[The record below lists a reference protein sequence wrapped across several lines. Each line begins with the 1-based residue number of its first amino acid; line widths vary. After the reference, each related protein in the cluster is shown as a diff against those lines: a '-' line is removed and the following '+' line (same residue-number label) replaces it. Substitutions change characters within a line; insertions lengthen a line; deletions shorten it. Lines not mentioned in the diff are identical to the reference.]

1 MYEKTFLYVPFSSF
15 LRTSVALAA
24 DIAPNLKNMAS
35 NASLGVGFECFSNKE
50 EDVFLGFFG
59 AGSDSEDD
67 GEKDAR
73 KGEPMPPVEDGEEPF
88 DPNSYTEAVYR
99 IPESV
104 SCDCVDSNIEI
115 VLIERKHL
123 GIAHQL
129 WPAAGFL
136 CEFFLKHKSWLQT
149 ECRHSSSEDQSTLNV
164 LELGAGIGLCGMY
177 VGALMQHSSR
187 TKVLLTD
194 LPGAINGLNENINRN
209 SLEASVHAKVLSWG
223 DIDEFDVVME
233 EFHGQAPLVIA
244 ADCVYWECLYEPLFQ
259 TIKALVGRGC
269 KVIISHVR
277 RWKKDGK
284 FFAMC
289 KKAGMRVSVWVEEV
303 KTVPAEHTNV
313 PTRQVTRI
321 YCIESGSSQSVNP
334 AGSVSYGGEK
344 VVEEET

>member
-1 MYEKTFLYVPFSSF
+1 
-15 LRTSVALAA
+15 
-24 DIAPNLKNMAS
+24 MAS
-35 NASLGVGFECFSNKE
+35 SASLGVGFECFSNKE
-50 EDVFLGFFG
+50 EDVFLGLFG
-59 AGSDSEDD
+59 AGSDSEDE
-67 GEKDAR
+67 GEKDVNQ
-73 KGEPMPPVEDGEEPF
+73 GESLPEVSF

-99 IPESV
+99 IAESTAAG
-104 SCDCVDSNIEI
+104 DSLSSKIEI

-149 ECRHSSSEDQSTLNV
+149 ECKISCTEDQPTLNV

-177 VGALMQHSSR
+177 LGALMQHSCN

-194 LPGAINGLNENINRN
+194 LPGAIDGLNENINRN
-209 SLEASVHAKVLSWG
+209 SLEVSVHARVLSWG
-223 DIDEFDVVME
+223 DAGDLDAVME
-233 EFHGQAPLVIA
+233 EFNGQAPLVIA

-259 TIKALVGRGC
+259 TIKALVSRGC
-269 KVIISHVR
+269 KIVISHVR

-289 KKAGMRVSVWVEEV
+289 KKAGMRVSVWVEDV

-321 YCIESGSSQSVNP
+321 YYIESINTHSVNP
-334 AGSVSYGGEK
+334 AGSVGDDGEVK
-344 VVEEET
+344 FIK

>member
-1 MYEKTFLYVPFSSF
+1 M
-15 LRTSVALAA
+15 
-24 DIAPNLKNMAS
+24 
-35 NASLGVGFECFSNKE
+35 GFECFSNKE
-50 EDVFLGFFG
+50 EDVFLGLFG
-59 AGSDSEDD
+59 AGSDSEDEVD
-67 GEKDAR
+67 RCVNQGESEVA
-73 KGEPMPPVEDGEEPF
+73 GSVEEPF

-99 IPESV
+99 IPESAA
-104 SCDCVDSNIEI
+104 CDSADANIEI

-149 ECRHSSSEDQSTLNV
+149 ECSMVPSDDIAESTKPTLNV

-177 VGALMQHSSR
+177 LGALMQDTCT

-194 LPGAINGLNENINRN
+194 LPGAIDGLNENINRN
-209 SLEASVHAKVLSWG
+209 SLESSVHARVLSWG
-223 DIDEFDVVME
+223 DAKEFDAVMG
-233 EFHGQAPLVIA
+233 EFTGPAPLVIA

-259 TIKALVGRGC
+259 TIKSLVARGC
-269 KVIISHVR
+269 KIVISHVR

-289 KKAGMRVSVWVEEV
+289 KKAGFRVSVWVEEV
-303 KTVPAEHTNV
+303 KTVPAEHTGV

-321 YCIESGSSQSVNP
+321 YCIESGNSNSVNP
-334 AGSVSYGGEK
+334 AGDVNRGGER
-344 VVEEET
+344 VADEEI

>member
-1 MYEKTFLYVPFSSF
+1 
-15 LRTSVALAA
+15 
-24 DIAPNLKNMAS
+24 MAHS
-35 NASLGVGFECFSNKE
+35 ASLGVGFECFSNKE
-50 EDVFLGFFG
+50 EDVFLGLFG

-67 GEKDAR
+67 GEKNESQ
-73 KGEPMPPVEDGEEPF
+73 GESTLPVEELF
-88 DPNSYTEAVYR
+88 DPNSHTEVVYR
-99 IPESV
+99 APESATCN
-104 SCDCVDSNIEI
+104 SLDSNLEI

-136 CEFFLKHKSWLQT
+136 CEFFLKNRTWLQA
-149 ECRHSSSEDQSTLNV
+149 ECCNSDNDTQSEQVKPTLNV

-177 VGALMQHSSR
+177 LGALMQHSCK

-194 LPGAINGLNENINRN
+194 LPGAMDGLCENITRN
-209 SLEASVHAKVLSWG
+209 SLETSVHARVLSWG
-223 DIDEFDVVME
+223 DAGEFEAVMK
-233 EFHGQAPLVIA
+233 EFNGPAPLVIA

-269 KVIISHVR
+269 KIIISHVR

-321 YCIESGSSQSVNP
+321 YCIESGSSHSVNP
-334 AGSVSYGGEK
+334 AGSVGHGREG
-344 VVEEET
+344 VAEEEI